1 MEVMKQMLINA
12 VHREQRRMAD
22 VDEGKLIEYNIQMA
36 IREPITGNIYK
47 GTVMKVERGLQAAF
61 VNHGGKKDG
70 FLPLRDV
77 SPEYFG
83 EAKDNGK
90 EGKEGN
96 SRGRHTLKVGQTVLV
111 QVLREVGERKGALLT
126 TYISLPGRYLVLL
139 PNKPG
144 GGISRKI
151 EDEEDRKRLKA
162 LVEQI
167 KVEEDAGFIVRTAG
181 MNRTKQ
187 ELSRDYQ
194 HLWRLWK
201 EIVKRAETTC
211 APALIYQ
218 ESDFGVRSVR
228 DYFTS
233 EIQEIL
239 VDEMD
244 TFRKVRAYCKAVSPR
259 TMRII
264 KLYKDKVPLFDKFQ
278 LEDQIKAIYQERVEL
293 RSGGHIVISPT
304 EAMITIDVNSGK
316 ASHKRNVEETAFKT
330 NLDAAEEIARQLRL
344 RDLGGLIVIDFIDM
358 MDHKN
363 VAEVEKAFKKAMSV
377 DRSRVQLAHISKFGI
392 LELSRQKKQSTIQ
405 EISYTACPHCRG
417 TGTRPS
423 VEYAALGALRK
434 ITTQAVK
441 GTFSAFRVTLPAPVA
456 DYLLNHKRNEL
467 AGLESTYDMSIHICG
482 SPDMTWDEI
491 RIETTIKETPAEPPE
506 PEAHPVVEGG
516 EEAETEDEAP
526 PAAEAE
532 RAAKKPEER
541 PEERAA
547 QQPEG
552 PAKKGRRRSRHRRRR
567 SGAKKAEQKAPEEA
581 EHATAAVV
589 TVEAAALPALPPSS
603 GLPAATPPSAE
614 PAKPAPAEKGPRGD
628 RSDLLKLLQ
637 QAFESED

>member
-1 MEVMKQMLINA
+1 
-12 VHREQRRMAD
+12 
-22 VDEGKLIEYNIQMA
+22 
-36 IREPITGNIYK
+36 
-47 GTVMKVERGLQAAF
+47 
-61 VNHGGKKDG
+61 
-70 FLPLRDV
+70 
-77 SPEYFG
+77 
-83 EAKDNGK
+83 
-90 EGKEGN
+90 
-96 SRGRHTLKVGQTVLV
+96 
-111 QVLREVGERKGALLT
+111 
-126 TYISLPGRYLVLL
+126 
-139 PNKPG
+139 
-144 GGISRKI
+144 
-151 EDEEDRKRLKA
+151 
-162 LVEQI
+162 
-167 KVEEDAGFIVRTAG
+167 
-181 MNRTKQ
+181 
-187 ELSRDYQ
+187 
-194 HLWRLWK
+194 
-201 EIVKRAETTC
+201 
-211 APALIYQ
+211 
-218 ESDFGVRSVR
+218 
-228 DYFTS
+228 
-233 EIQEIL
+233 
-239 VDEMD
+239 
-244 TFRKVRAYCKAVSPR
+244 
-259 TMRII
+259 
-264 KLYKDKVPLFDKFQ
+264 
-278 LEDQIKAIYQERVEL
+278 
-293 RSGGHIVISPT
+293 
-304 EAMITIDVNSGK
+304 MITIDVNSGK

-358 MDHKN
+358 MDRKN

-423 VEYAALGALRK
+423 LEYAALGALRK

-491 RIETTIKETPAEPPE
+491 RIETTVKETPAEPPE

-516 EEAETEDEAP
+516 VEAETEDEAP

-567 SGAKKAEQKAPEEA
+567 SGAKKVEQKAPEEA

-614 PAKPAPAEKGPRGD
+614 PTKPAPAEKGPRGD

>member
-1 MEVMKQMLINA
+1 MKQMLINA
-12 VHREQRRMAD
+12 VHHEQKRMAV

-83 EAKDNGK
+83 EGKDNGK
-90 EGKEGN
+90 EGN
-96 SRGRHTLKVGQTVLV
+96 SRPRHSLKMGQTVLV

-228 DYFTS
+228 DYYTS

-358 MDHKN
+358 MDRKN
-363 VAEVEKAFKKAMSV
+363 VAEIEKAFKKAMSV
-377 DRSRVQLAHISKFGI
+377 DRARVQLAHISKFGI

-423 VEYAALGALRK
+423 LEYAALGALRK

-441 GTFSAFRVTLPAPVA
+441 GTYAAFRVTLPAPVA

-491 RIETTIKETPAEPPE
+491 RIETTVKETPAEMPVE
-506 PEAHPVVEGG
+506 PERQPAAMEREAGTEMEEG
-516 EEAETEDEAP
+516 AP
-526 PAAEAE
+526 PALEAD
-532 RAAKKPEER
+532 RTAKKPEER
-541 PEERAA
+541 HEEHAG

-567 SGAKKAEQKAPEEA
+567 SGAKKAEQKAPEET
-581 EHATAAVV
+581 EHAPGAVV
-589 TVEAAALPALPPSS
+589 AVEAAPVPALRPET
-603 GLPAATPPSAE
+603 GLPAAVPPSTE
-614 PAKPAPAEKGPRGD
+614 PATPAAEKGPRGD
-628 RSDLLKLLQ
+628 RNDLLKLLQ
-637 QAFESED
+637 QAFDPED